1 MKKIK
6 AHWYEVPERLNKDF
20 LNLLDIVQSLWT
32 QNEVDNLSDNEQQVI
47 SMIEK
52 WVGKDRA
59 ERYTS
64 KKEKQK
70 SVKQLE
76 DILW

>member
-1 MKKIK
+1 
-6 AHWYEVPERLNKDF
+6 
-20 LNLLDIVQSLWT
+20 
-32 QNEVDNLSDNEQQVI
+32 
-47 SMIEK
+47 MIEK